1 MSVVRV
7 LVGQKR
13 LILTTAIFLA
23 LFGLFSW
30 SSMNRQE
37 DPFFPY
43 RQGFV
48 LVQYPGADVNKIE
61 KQVLKPLEEELA
73 QIEEIDEIR
82 STVRSGFA
90 QVIVKMLDHISDTD
104 RVWDR
109 VRLAVDKA
117 EVKFPDGVLKPAVE
131 DRLLDTAVAVYS
143 LSGINDI
150 MQLREAAKAI
160 KNRMFNLPGIG
171 KVALYGMPDEQ
182 VTITLKEAFNN
193 SAIINHE
200 SVARQINQRTK
211 AQPINALHVGN
222 NRVNIDAHTEFK
234 SIEEINNTSI
244 VLTNGEQL
252 PLSAIADIKLE
263 AENVSNS
270 GFWHH
275 RERAIALSLYVP
287 INELNV
293 VEFGN
298 KLRSYMDDMR
308 ELYPDVSI
316 EEVFFQPDRVLDRI
330 QELGGSLLTG
340 MLLVTIILAF
350 FLGIRPGLVV
360 ATVIPLVTFSSLA
373 IFNMGGGVLHQM
385 AIAGM
390 VIGLGMLVDNAIV
403 MVENI
408 QYHIDEGMRGSDASV
423 TSVKS
428 LAMSLGSA
436 TGTTIAAFM
445 PMLLSQGNSADFTR
459 AIPTMIILSITVSYI
474 YAILVTPAFSHMFL
488 KQHTDNRE
496 SGLQKL
502 GHKLGQI
509 AVSKTNIII
518 SGALIFLIIS
528 GYMFSF
534 VQRDFF
540 PDTDRNQVIID
551 IKYPENSHII
561 QNTQNTQAIAAQL
574 ADREHVQRTVT
585 FVGNSGPV
593 FYYNLVEK
601 PRAPHIARIV
611 AILDSVDNSYE
622 IIDWV
627 TREVAPNYPQAQV
640 VARRLGQGPPSEAP
654 IEIKVVAEDR
664 KELTESVR
672 KIQDLLAQ
680 TEGTRTLRNTI
691 GLGMAKLTFSPNDA
705 LLNRNDVTRDELASG
720 LALRTSGQVIGQY
733 RGAEDPVNIVMQS
746 PEHVNFNIQDLDDIS
761 IHNGEYQLSL
771 NALTD
776 KSIEWL
782 PASINHINLQRTA
795 SVFSE
800 TKEGYTYDDVLSV
813 FLPQLDEIEFPKGV
827 SYYVAGSVQESGKAN
842 QSLGKALPIGIIML
856 LVFLLFEFNSFKKM
870 LIILVT
876 VPLAFA
882 GVPFGLLLTQTPFG
896 FTATLGVLALV
907 GIVVNNAIVL
917 LDLIQKNQD
926 SGLDMKTAIEE
937 AVARRTRPI
946 ILTTLTTIAG
956 LLPLVMTE
964 STLWPPLA
972 WSIISGL
979 IVSTALSLLV
989 VPSMYQKMIKPN
1001 AMSTS
1006 DVGIKA

>member
-182 VTITLKEAFNN
+182 VTVTLKEAFNN

-293 VEFGN
+293 VEFGK

-308 ELYPDVSI
+308 ELYPEVVI

-518 SGALIFLIIS
+518 SGALVFLVIS

-705 LLNRNDVTRDELASG
+705 LLNRNDITRDELASG

-813 FLPQLDEIEFPKGV
+813 FLPRLDEIEFPKGV

-882 GVPFGLLLTQTPFG
+882 GVPFGLLLTQSPFG
-896 FTATLGVLALV
+896 FTATL
-907 GIVVNNAIVL
+907 I
-917 LDLIQKNQD
+917 
-926 SGLDMKTAIEE
+926 
-937 AVARRTRPI
+937 
-946 ILTTLTTIAG
+946 
-956 LLPLVMTE
+956 
-964 STLWPPLA
+964 
-972 WSIISGL
+972 
-979 IVSTALSLLV
+979 
-989 VPSMYQKMIKPN
+989 
-1001 AMSTS
+1001 
-1006 DVGIKA
+1006 

>member
-1 MSVVRV
+1 MSVIRV
-7 LVGQKR
+7 LVSQKR
-13 LILTTAIFLA
+13 LILTTSIFLA
-23 LFGLFSW
+23 LFGIFSW
-30 SSMNRQE
+30 SNMNSQE

-43 RQGFV
+43 RQGFI
-48 LVQYPGADVNKIE
+48 LVQYPGADVKKIE

-73 QIEEIDEIR
+73 QIEEIQEIR
-82 STVRSGFA
+82 SVVRSGFT
-90 QVIVKMLDHISDTD
+90 QVIVRMLDHISDTD
-104 RVWDR
+104 KVWDR

-117 EVKFPDGVLKPAVE
+117 QVKFPDGVQTPAVE

-143 LSGINDI
+143 LSGMNDI
-150 MQLREAAKAI
+150 MQLRDAAKSI
-160 KNRMFNLPGIG
+160 KNRMFNLSGIG
-171 KVALYGMPDEQ
+171 KVSLYGMPEEQ
-182 VTITLKEAFNN
+182 LTITLKESFNN

-200 SVARQINQRTK
+200 SVAQQINERTN

-222 NRVNIDAHTEFK
+222 NLVNIDAHTEFK
-234 SIEEINNTSI
+234 SVEEINNTSI
-244 VLTNGEQL
+244 ELSNGEQL
-252 PLSAIADIKLE
+252 PLSAIADVKLE

-275 RERAIALSLYVP
+275 QTRAIALSLYVP

-293 VEFGN
+293 VDFGTE
-298 KLRSYMDDMR
+298 LRAYMDDMR
-308 ELYPDVSI
+308 DLYPDVTI
-316 EEVFFQPDRVLDRI
+316 EEVFFQPDRVTDRI

-423 TSVKS
+423 TSVRN

-474 YAILVTPAFSHMFL
+474 YAIMVTPAFSHIFL
-488 KQHTDNRE
+488 KQHTNNKE
-496 SGLQKL
+496 STLQRLGRKL
-502 GHKLGQI
+502 GRI
-509 AVSKTNIII
+509 AVNKTHIII
-518 SGALIFLIIS
+518 TSAVLFLVLS

-534 VQRDFF
+534 VQKEFF
-540 PDTDRNQVIID
+540 PDTDRNQVIVD

-561 QNTQNTQAIAAQL
+561 QNAQNTQAIAEQL
-574 ADREHVQRTVT
+574 ASREHVQKTVT

-593 FYYNLVEK
+593 FYYNLAEK
-601 PRAPHIARIV
+601 PRAPHVARIV
-611 AILDSVDNSYE
+611 AILDSVDNSNE
-622 IIDWV
+622 IIKWM
-627 TREVAPNYPQAQV
+627 TQEVSPHYPQAEI

-654 IEIKVVAEDR
+654 IEIKVIAEDR
-664 KELTESVR
+664 QELTESVR
-672 KIQDLLAQ
+672 KIQDLLAA

-691 GLGMAKLTFSPNDA
+691 GLGMAKLTLSPKDA
-705 LLNRNDVTRDELASG
+705 LLNRNDITRDKLASG

-733 RGAEDPVNIVMQS
+733 RGSEDPVNIVMQS

-776 KSIEWL
+776 KTIEWL
-782 PASINHINLQRTA
+782 PASINHYNLQRTA

-800 TKEGYTYDDVLSV
+800 TKDGYTYDDVLSV
-813 FLPQLDEIEFPKGV
+813 FLPQVEKMDFPKGV
-827 SYYVAGSVQESGKAN
+827 SYFVAGSVQESGKAN
-842 QSLGKALPIGIIML
+842 KSLGKALPIGLIML

-870 LIILVT
+870 FIILVT

-926 SGLDMKTAIEE
+926 AGMDMPTSIQE

-946 ILTTLTTIAG
+946 VLTTLTTIAG
-956 LLPLVMTE
+956 LLPLVMTD

-989 VPSMYQKMIKPN
+989 VPSMYQKMIKPKEFVTAN
-1001 AMSTS
+1001 PSAT
-1006 DVGIKA
+1006 

>member
-13 LILTTAIFLA
+13 LILTTSILLA
-23 LFGLFSW
+23 VFGIFSW
-30 SSMNRQE
+30 LDMNRQE

-48 LVQYPGADVNKIE
+48 LVQYPGADVKKIE

-82 STVRSGFA
+82 ATVRSGFA
-90 QVIVKMLDHISDTD
+90 QVIVKMLDHINDTD
-104 RVWDR
+104 TVWDR
-109 VRLAVDKA
+109 VRIAVDKA
-117 EVKFPDGVLKPAVE
+117 KVKFPDGVLEPSVE

-150 MQLREAAKAI
+150 MQLRDAAKSI

-171 KVALYGMPDEQ
+171 KVSLYGMPEEQ
-182 VTITLKEAFNN
+182 VTITLKESFNN

-200 SVARQINQRTK
+200 SVARQINERTN
-211 AQPINALHVGN
+211 AQPINSIHVGN

-234 SIEEINNTSI
+234 SIEEIKNTSI
-244 VLTNGEQL
+244 ELSNGEQL
-252 PLSAIADIKLE
+252 PLSAIAEVLLE

-287 INELNV
+287 INQLNV
-293 VEFGN
+293 VEFGES
-298 KLRSYMDDMR
+298 LRDYMEQMR
-308 ELYPDVSI
+308 GLYPDVVI
-316 EEVFFQPDRVLDRI
+316 EEVFFQPDRVLNRI
-330 QELGGSLLTG
+330 DELGGSLLTG
-340 MLLVTIILAF
+340 MALVTVILAF
-350 FLGIRPGLVV
+350 FLGLRPGLVV
-360 ATVIPLVTFSSLA
+360 AVVIPLVTFSSLA

-423 TSVKS
+423 TSVKN

-459 AIPTMIILSITVSYI
+459 AIPTMIILSISVSYI
-474 YAILVTPAFSHMFL
+474 YAIMVTPAFSHIFL
-488 KQHTDNRE
+488 KQHVENKQSALQQLGYKLGKIATSQ
-496 SGLQKL
+496 SGLILVCAL
-502 GHKLGQI
+502 G
-509 AVSKTNIII
+509 
-518 SGALIFLIIS
+518 FLILS
-528 GYMFSF
+528 GFMFGF
-534 VQRDFF
+534 VQKEFF

-551 IKYPENSHII
+551 ITYPENSHII
-561 QNTQNTQAIAAQL
+561 QNTENTQAIAEQL
-574 ADREHVQRTVT
+574 SQREHVSRTVT

-611 AILDSVDNSYE
+611 AILDSVDNSSS
-622 IIDWV
+622 IIQWV
-627 TREVAPNYPQAQV
+627 TNEVSPNYPQAQI
-640 VARRLGQGPPSEAP
+640 VARRLGQGPPSDAP
-654 IEIKVVAEDR
+654 IEIRVIAEDR
-664 KELTESVR
+664 RELTESVR

-691 GLGMAKLTFSPNDA
+691 GLGMAKLTLTPDDA
-705 LLNRNDVTRDELASG
+705 LLNRNDITRDELASG

-733 RGAEDPVNIVMQS
+733 RGDEDPINIVMQS
-746 PEHVNFNIQDLDDIS
+746 PEHVNFNLQAIDDIS
-761 IHNGEYQLSL
+761 INNGEYQLSL
-771 NALTD
+771 NALTE
-776 KSIEWL
+776 KTIEWL

-795 SVFSE
+795 SVYSE
-800 TKEGYTYDDVLSV
+800 TKAGYTYDDVLSK
-813 FLPQLDEIEFPKGV
+813 FLPAVEALEFPRGV
-827 SYYVAGSVQESGKAN
+827 SFYVAGSVQESGKAN
-842 QSLGKALPIGIIML
+842 ESLGKALPIGIIML
-856 LVFLLFEFNSFKKM
+856 LVFLLIEFNSFKKM
-870 LIILVT
+870 AIILVT

-917 LDLIQKNQD
+917 LDLIQRNQD
-926 SGLDMKTAIEE
+926 SGMDMHEAIQN

-979 IVSTALSLLV
+979 LVSTALSLLV
-989 VPSMYQKMIKPN
+989 VPSMYQKLIK
-1001 AMSTS
+1001 T
-1006 DVGIKA
+1006 

>member
-23 LFGLFSW
+23 LFGMFSW
-30 SSMNRQE
+30 TSMNRQE

-48 LVQYPGADVNKIE
+48 LVQYPGADVKKIE

-82 STVRSGFA
+82 ATVRSGFV
-90 QVIVKMLDHISDTD
+90 QVIIKMLDHITDTD
-104 RVWDR
+104 LVWDR
-109 VRLAVDKA
+109 VRRAVDKA
-117 EVKFPDGVLKPAVE
+117 EVQFPDGVIKPSVE

-150 MQLREAAKAI
+150 MQLRDAAKSI

-171 KVALYGMPDEQ
+171 KVSLYGMPEEQ
-182 VTITLKEAFNN
+182 VTITLKESFNN

-200 SVARQINQRTK
+200 SIARQINERTK

-222 NRVNIDAHTEFK
+222 NRINLDAHTEFQ
-234 SIEEINNTSI
+234 SIEEIKNTSI
-244 VLTNGEQL
+244 ELTNGEQL
-252 PLSAIADIKLE
+252 PLSALADVRLE
-263 AENVSNS
+263 AESVSNS

-275 RERAIALSLYVP
+275 GERAIALSLYVP
-287 INELNV
+287 INQLNV
-293 VEFGN
+293 VDFGQS
-298 KLRSYMDDMR
+298 LRDYMDNIR
-308 ELYPDVSI
+308 ELYPEVTI
-316 EEVFFQPDRVLDRI
+316 EEVFFQPDRVKDRI

-340 MLLVTIILAF
+340 MALVTIILAL
-350 FLGIRPGLVV
+350 FLGLRPGLVV

-373 IFNMGGGVLHQM
+373 LFNMGGGVLHQM

-423 TSVKS
+423 TSVKN

-474 YAILVTPAFSHMFL
+474 YAIMVTPAFSHMFL
-488 KQHTDNRE
+488 KQHTENKE
-496 SGLQKL
+496 SSLQKL
-502 GHKLGQI
+502 GHTLGKLAVGRTNVII
-509 AVSKTNIII
+509 AAAVV
-518 SGALIFLIIS
+518 FVVFS
-528 GYMFSF
+528 GYLFGF

-561 QNTQNTQAIAAQL
+561 QNTQTTRAIAAEL
-574 ADREHVQRTVT
+574 AKRDHVQRTVT

-601 PRAPHIARIV
+601 PRAPHIARIITIVDDV
-611 AILDSVDNSYE
+611 ANSQG
-622 IIDWV
+622 IIEWV
-627 TREVAPNYPQAQV
+627 TNEVTPDYPQAEI

-654 IEIKVVAEDR
+654 IEIKVIAEDR

-672 KIQDLLAQ
+672 KIQDLLSE

-691 GLGMAKLTFSPNDA
+691 GLGMAKLTLTPHDD
-705 LLNRNDVTRDELASG
+705 LLNKNDITRDKLASG
-720 LALRTSGQVIGQY
+720 LALRTSGQIIGQY
-733 RGAEDPVNIVMQS
+733 RGDEDPINIVMQS

-776 KSIEWL
+776 KTIEWL
-782 PASINHINLQRTA
+782 PASISHINLQRTA
-795 SVFSE
+795 SVYSE
-800 TKEGYTYDDVLSV
+800 TLEGYTYDDVLSR
-813 FLPQLDEIEFPKGV
+813 FLPAMAEVELPKGV
-827 SYYVAGSVQESGKAN
+827 DYYVAGAVQESGKAN

-856 LVFLLFEFNSFKKM
+856 LIFLLIEFNSFKKM

-882 GVPFGLLLTQTPFG
+882 GVPFGLLLTSTPFG

-917 LDLIQKNQD
+917 LDLIQKHQD
-926 SGLDMKTAIEE
+926 QGMTMKQAIEQ

-956 LLPLVMTE
+956 LLPLVMTK

-979 IVSTALSLLV
+979 LVSTALSLLV
-989 VPSMYQKMIKPN
+989 VPSMYQKL
-1001 AMSTS
+1001 
-1006 DVGIKA
+1006 IKAR

>member
-1 MSVVRV
+1 MSVIRV

-13 LILTTAIFLA
+13 LILTTSIFLA
-23 LFGLFSW
+23 LFGIFSW
-30 SSMNRQE
+30 SNMNRQE

-82 STVRSGFA
+82 STVRSGFT
-90 QVIVKMLDHISDTD
+90 QVIVKMLDHITDTD
-104 RVWDR
+104 TVWDR
-109 VRLAVDKA
+109 VRIAVDKA
-117 EVKFPDGVLKPAVE
+117 KVKFPDGVLEPSVE

-150 MQLREAAKAI
+150 MQLRDAAKSI

-171 KVALYGMPDEQ
+171 KVSLYGMPEEQ
-182 VTITLKEAFNN
+182 VTISLKESFNN

-200 SVARQINQRTK
+200 SLAQQISERTRS
-211 AQPINALHVGN
+211 QPINSIHVGN

-234 SIEEINNTSI
+234 SIEEIRNTSI
-244 VLTNGEQL
+244 ELTNGEQL
-252 PLSAIADIKLE
+252 PLSSIADVKLE

-293 VEFGN
+293 VEFGQT
-298 KLRSYMDDMR
+298 LRNYMDEIR
-308 ELYPDVSI
+308 TLYPEVSI
-316 EEVFFQPDRVLDRI
+316 EEVFFQPDRVLNRI
-330 QELGGSLLTG
+330 EELGGSLLTG
-340 MLLVTIILAF
+340 MALVTIILAF

-360 ATVIPLVTFSSLA
+360 AVIIPLVTFSSLA
-373 IFNMGGGVLHQM
+373 IFNLGGGVLHQM

-423 TSVKS
+423 TSVRN

-459 AIPTMIILSITVSYI
+459 AIPAMIILSITVSYI
-474 YAILVTPAFSHMFL
+474 YAIMVTPAFSHIFL
-488 KQHTDNRE
+488 KQHVENKE
-496 SGLQKL
+496 SALQKL

-509 AVSKTNIII
+509 ATSQ
-518 SGALIFLIIS
+518 SSLILTAAVGFLILS
-528 GYMFSF
+528 GFLFGF
-534 VQRDFF
+534 VQKEFF

-551 IKYPENSHII
+551 ITYPENSHII
-561 QNTQNTQAIAAQL
+561 QNTENTQAIAEQL
-574 ADREHVQRTVT
+574 SQRKHVQRTVT

-593 FYYNLVEK
+593 FYYNLAEK

-611 AILDSVDNSYE
+611 AILDSVDNSTG
-622 IIDWV
+622 IIQWV
-627 TREVAPNYPQAQV
+627 TNEVSPNYPQAQI
-640 VARRLGQGPPSEAP
+640 VARRLGQGPPSDAP
-654 IEIKVVAEDR
+654 IEIQVVAENR
-664 KELTESVR
+664 KDLTESVR

-691 GLGMAKLTFSPNDA
+691 GLGMAKITLSPDDA
-705 LLNRNDVTRDELASG
+705 LLNKNDITRDKLASG

-733 RGAEDPVNIVMQS
+733 RGDEDPINIVMQA
-746 PEHVNFNIQDLDDIS
+746 PEHVNFKIQDIEDIS
-761 IHNGEYQLSL
+761 INNGQYQLSL
-771 NALTD
+771 NAMTD
-776 KSIEWL
+776 KTIEWL
-782 PASINHINLQRTA
+782 PASIKHINLQRMA
-795 SVFSE
+795 SVYSE
-800 TKEGYTYDDVLSV
+800 TKTGYTYDDVLSK
-813 FLPQLDEIEFPKGV
+813 FLPAVAEIEFPKGV
-827 SYYVAGSVQESGKAN
+827 DYYVAGSVKESSKAN
-842 QSLGKALPIGIIML
+842 ESLGKALPIGIIML
-856 LVFLLFEFNSFKKM
+856 LVFLLFEFNSFRKM
-870 LIILVT
+870 TIILVT

-882 GVPFGLLLTQTPFG
+882 GVPIGLLLTQTPFG

-926 SGLDMKTAIEE
+926 AGLDMTAAIQN
-937 AVARRTRPI
+937 AIARRTRPI

-979 IVSTALSLLV
+979 LASTALSLLV
-989 VPSMYQKMIKPN
+989 VPSMYQKMIKPKT
-1001 AMSTS
+1001 AHE
-1006 DVGIKA
+1006 

>member
-13 LILTTAIFLA
+13 LILTTSIFLA

-30 SSMNRQE
+30 SNMNRQE

-43 RQGFV
+43 RQGFI
-48 LVQYPGADVNKIE
+48 LVQYPGADVKKIE

-90 QVIVKMLDHISDTD
+90 QVIIKMLDHVTDTD
-104 RVWDR
+104 TVWDR
-109 VRLAVDKA
+109 IRRAVDKA
-117 EVKFPDGVLKPAVE
+117 QVKFPDGVIEPTVE

-150 MQLREAAKAI
+150 MRLREAAKSI
-160 KNRMFNLPGIG
+160 KNRMFNLPDMG
-171 KVALYGMPDEQ
+171 KVSLYGMPEEQ
-182 VTITLKEAFNN
+182 ITITLKDAFNN
-193 SAIINHE
+193 SSIINHE
-200 SVARQINQRTK
+200 SIARQINERTK
-211 AQPINALHVGN
+211 AQPIHALHIGN
-222 NRVNIDAHTEFK
+222 NRINVDAHTEFQ
-234 SIEEINNTSI
+234 SLEEIKNTSI
-244 VLTNGEQL
+244 ELSNGEQL
-252 PLSAIADIKLE
+252 PLSALADVRLE

-275 RERAIALSLYVP
+275 GERAIALSLYVP
-287 INELNV
+287 INQLNV
-293 VEFGN
+293 VEFGK
-298 KLRSYMDDMR
+298 KLRAYMDEIR
-308 ELYPDVSI
+308 SLYPDVKI

-340 MLLVTIILAF
+340 MLLVTLILAL
-350 FLGIRPGLVV
+350 FLGLRPGLVV

-373 IFNMGGGVLHQM
+373 LFNLGGGVLHQM

-408 QYHIDEGMRGSDASV
+408 QFHIDEGMRGSDASV
-423 TSVKS
+423 ISVKN

-445 PMLLSQGNSADFTR
+445 PMLLSHGNSADFTR
-459 AIPTMIILSITVSYI
+459 AIPTMIILSISVSYI
-474 YAILVTPAFSHMFL
+474 YAILVTPAFSHLFL
-488 KQHTDNRE
+488 KQHLENKE
-496 SGLQKL
+496 SSLQKL

-509 AVSKTNIII
+509 AVSKTN
-518 SGALIFLIIS
+518 LIIVCALVFVVFS
-528 GYMFSF
+528 GYMFGF

-561 QNTQNTQAIAAQL
+561 QNTQSTQAIAAQL
-574 ADREHVQRTVT
+574 AKRKHVQRTVT

-593 FYYNLVEK
+593 FYYNLIEK
-601 PRAPHIARIV
+601 PRAPHVARIV
-611 AILDSVDNSYE
+611 AILDSVDNSHDIIQWMTNE
-622 IIDWV
+622 IS
-627 TREVAPNYPQAQV
+627 PLYPQAEI
-640 VARRLGQGPPSEAP
+640 VARRLGQGPPADAP
-654 IEIKVVAEDR
+654 IEIKVIAEDR
-664 KELTESVR
+664 RELTESVR
-672 KIQDLLAQ
+672 KIQDLLSQ

-691 GLGMAKLTFSPNDA
+691 GLGMAKLTLSPHDD
-705 LLNRNDVTRDELASG
+705 LLNKNNITRDQLASG
-720 LALRTSGQVIGQY
+720 LAIRTSGQVIGQY
-733 RGAEDPVNIVMQS
+733 RGAEDPINIVMQA
-746 PEHVNFNIQDLDDIS
+746 PEHVNFKVQDLDDIS
-761 IHNGEYQLSL
+761 IHNGDYQLSL
-771 NALTD
+771 NTLTE
-776 KSIEWL
+776 KSIAWL
-782 PASINHINLQRTA
+782 PASIQHINLQRTA
-795 SVFSE
+795 SVYSE
-800 TKEGYTYDDVLSV
+800 TLDGYTYDDVLAK
-813 FLPQLDEIEFPKGV
+813 FLPQLDNIDFPPGV
-827 SYYVAGSVQESGKAN
+827 QYYVAGAVKESGKAN

-856 LVFLLFEFNSFKKM
+856 LMFLLIEFNSFKKM
-870 LIILVT
+870 VIILVT

-926 SGLDMKTAIEE
+926 SGLDMKQSIQE

-956 LLPLVMTE
+956 LLPLVMTQ

-989 VPSMYQKMIKPN
+989 VPSLYQKMIKPKTI
-1001 AMSTS
+1001 MTS
-1006 DVGIKA
+1006 H

>member
-13 LILTTAIFLA
+13 LILTTSIFLA
-23 LFGLFSW
+23 LYGLFSW
-30 SSMNRQE
+30 TNMNRQE

-82 STVRSGFA
+82 AVVRSGFA
-90 QVIVKMLDHISDTD
+90 QVIVKMLDHITDTD
-104 RVWDR
+104 AVWDR
-109 VRLAVDKA
+109 VRIAVDKA
-117 EVKFPDGVLKPAVE
+117 EVKFPNGVLKPSVE

-150 MQLREAAKAI
+150 MQLREAAKSI

-171 KVALYGMPDEQ
+171 KVSLYGMPEEQ
-182 VTITLKEAFNN
+182 ITITLKDSFNN

-200 SVARQINQRTK
+200 SLARQINERTQ
-211 AQPINALHVGN
+211 AQPINSLHIGN
-222 NRVNIDAHTEFK
+222 NRINLDAHTEFQ
-234 SIEEINNTSI
+234 SLAEIKNTSI
-244 VLTNGEQL
+244 QLTNGEQL
-252 PLSAIADIKLE
+252 PLSAIADVKLE
-263 AENVSNS
+263 AENVANS
-270 GFWHH
+270 AFWHH
-275 RERAIALSLYVP
+275 GERAIALALYVP
-287 INELNV
+287 INQLNV
-293 VEFGN
+293 VEFGEE
-298 KLRSYMDDMR
+298 LRTYMSNIR
-308 ELYPDVSI
+308 KLYPDVTI

-330 QELGGSLLTG
+330 KELGGSLLTG
-340 MLLVTIILAF
+340 MALVTLILAF
-350 FLGIRPGLVV
+350 FLGLRPGLVV
-360 ATVIPLVTFSSLA
+360 ATIIPLVTFSSLA

-408 QYHIDEGMRGSDASV
+408 QYHIDHGMRGSDASV

-445 PMLLSQGNSADFTR
+445 PMLLSHGNSADFTR

-474 YAILVTPAFSHMFL
+474 YAILVTPAFSHIFL
-488 KQHTDNRE
+488 KQHTENKE
-496 SGLQKL
+496 SSLQKL

-509 AVSKTNIII
+509 AVSKTQLVMW
-518 SGALIFLIIS
+518 GALVFLLVS
-528 GYMFSF
+528 GFMFTL
-534 VQRDFF
+534 VQKDFF

-561 QNTQNTQAIAAQL
+561 QNAKTTQTIAAQL
-574 ADREHVQRTVT
+574 AQRDHVERTAT

-611 AILDSVDNSYE
+611 AILDDVENSSE
-622 IIDWV
+622 IINWM
-627 TREVAPNYPQAQV
+627 TNEVSPLYPQAEI
-640 VARRLGQGPPSEAP
+640 VARRLGQGPPADAP
-654 IEIKVVAEDR
+654 IEIKVIAEDR
-664 KELTESVR
+664 RELTESVR
-672 KIQDLLAQ
+672 KIQDLLSQ

-691 GLGMAKLTFSPNDA
+691 GLGMAKLTLTPHDD
-705 LLNRNDVTRDELASG
+705 LLNKNDITRSKLASG

-733 RGAEDPVNIVMQS
+733 RGGEDPVNIVMQA

-776 KSIEWL
+776 RKIEWL
-782 PASINHINLQRTA
+782 PASIQHINLQRTA

-800 TKEGYTYDDVLSV
+800 TVDGYTYDDVLSS
-813 FLPQLDEIEFPKGV
+813 FLPKLDEVDFPAGV
-827 SYYVAGSVQESGKAN
+827 DYYVAGSVKESGKAN

-856 LVFLLFEFNSFKKM
+856 LMFLLIEFNSFRKL
-870 LIILVT
+870 LIILIT

-882 GVPFGLLLTQTPFG
+882 GVPFGLLLTSTPFG

-917 LDLIQKNQD
+917 LDLIKKNQD
-926 SGLDMKTAIEE
+926 EGMDMKTAIEQ
-937 AVARRTRPI
+937 AVARRARPI

-956 LLPLVMTE
+956 LLPLVMTK

-979 IVSTALSLLV
+979 LVSTALSLLV
-989 VPSMYQKMIKPN
+989 VPAMYQKI
-1001 AMSTS
+1001 
-1006 DVGIKA
+1006 IKA

>member
-23 LFGLFSW
+23 LFGIFSW

-48 LVQYPGADVNKIE
+48 LVQYPGADVKKIE

-82 STVRSGFA
+82 ATVRSGFV
-90 QVIVKMLDHISDTD
+90 QVIVKMLDHITDTD
-104 RVWDR
+104 LVWDR
-109 VRLAVDKA
+109 VRRAVDKA
-117 EVKFPDGVLKPAVE
+117 EVQFPDGVVKPSVE

-150 MQLREAAKAI
+150 MQLRDAAKSI

-171 KVALYGMPDEQ
+171 KVSLYGMPEEQ
-182 VTITLKEAFNN
+182 VTITLKESFNN

-200 SVARQINQRTK
+200 SVARQINERTK

-222 NRVNIDAHTEFK
+222 NRINLDAHTEFQ
-234 SIEEINNTSI
+234 SIEEIKNTSI
-244 VLTNGEQL
+244 ELTNGEQL
-252 PLSAIADIKLE
+252 PLSALADIRLE

-275 RERAIALSLYVP
+275 SERAIALSLYVP
-287 INELNV
+287 INQLNV
-293 VEFGN
+293 VDFGAS
-298 KLRSYMDDMR
+298 LRDYMDDIR
-308 ELYPDVSI
+308 DLYPDVTI
-316 EEVFFQPDRVLDRI
+316 EEVFFQPDRVKDRI

-340 MLLVTIILAF
+340 MALVTIILAL
-350 FLGIRPGLVV
+350 FLGLRPGLVV

-373 IFNMGGGVLHQM
+373 LFNMGGGVLHQM

-423 TSVKS
+423 TSVRN

-459 AIPTMIILSITVSYI
+459 AIPTMIILSITVSYV

-488 KQHTDNRE
+488 KQHKENQE
-496 SGLQKL
+496 SSLQKL
-502 GHKLGQI
+502 GHKLGQL
-509 AVSKTNIII
+509 AVGRTNIII
-518 SGALIFLIIS
+518 AGAVVFVMFS
-528 GYMFSF
+528 GYMFGF

-561 QNTQNTQAIAAQL
+561 QNTQTTRAIAAEL
-574 ADREHVQRTVT
+574 AKRNHVERTVT

-611 AILDSVDNSYE
+611 T
-622 IIDWV
+622 IIDDVANSQGIIEWI
-627 TREVAPNYPQAQV
+627 TREVTPQYPQAEI
-640 VARRLGQGPPSEAP
+640 VARRLGQGPPSDAP
-654 IEIKVVAEDR
+654 IEIKVIAEDR
-664 KELTESVR
+664 KDLTESVR
-672 KIQDLLAQ
+672 KIQDLLSQ

-691 GLGMAKLTFSPNDA
+691 GLGMAKLTLTPHDD
-705 LLNRNDVTRDELASG
+705 LLNKNDITRDKLASG

-733 RGAEDPVNIVMQS
+733 RGDEDPINIVMQS

-776 KSIEWL
+776 KRIEWL

-795 SVFSE
+795 SVYSE
-800 TKEGYTYDDVLSV
+800 TIDGYTYDDVLAK
-813 FLPQLDEIEFPKGV
+813 FLPQMAQVELPKGV
-827 SYYVAGSVQESGKAN
+827 DYYVAGAVQESGKAN

-856 LVFLLFEFNSFKKM
+856 LIFLLIEFNSFKKM
-870 LIILVT
+870 LIILIT

-882 GVPFGLLLTQTPFG
+882 GVPFGLLFTSTPFG

-917 LDLIQKNQD
+917 LDLIQKHQD
-926 SGLDMKTAIEE
+926 QGMDMKTAIEL

-956 LLPLVMTE
+956 LLPLVMTK

-979 IVSTALSLLV
+979 LVSTALSLLV
-989 VPSMYQKMIKPN
+989 VPSMYQKLIR
-1001 AMSTS
+1001 ST
-1006 DVGIKA
+1006 

>member
-7 LVGQKR
+7 LVSQKR
-13 LILTTAIFLA
+13 LILTTSIFLA
-23 LFGLFSW
+23 LFGVLSW
-30 SSMNRQE
+30 SNMNRQE

-73 QIEEIDEIR
+73 QIEEIDELR
-82 STVRSGFA
+82 STVRSGFT
-90 QVIVKMLDHISDTD
+90 QIIVKMLDHISDTD

-109 VRLAVDKA
+109 VRLAVDRA
-117 EVKFPDGVLKPAVE
+117 QVKFPDGVIEPTVE

-150 MQLREAAKAI
+150 MQLRKAAKSI

-171 KVALYGMPDEQ
+171 KVLLYGMPEEQ

-193 SAIINHE
+193 SSIINHE
-200 SVARQINQRTK
+200 SVAQQINERTK

-234 SIEEINNTSI
+234 SIEEIKNTSI
-244 VLTNGEQL
+244 ELSNGEQL

-275 RERAIALSLYVP
+275 GERAIALSLYVP
-287 INELNV
+287 LDELNV
-293 VEFGN
+293 VDFGA
-298 KLRSYMDDMR
+298 KLRTYMNDMQD
-308 ELYPDVSI
+308 LYPDVTI
-316 EEVFFQPDRVLDRI
+316 EEVFFQPDRVTDRI
-330 QELGGSLLTG
+330 QELGSSLLTG
-340 MLLVTIILAF
+340 MALVTVILAF

-373 IFNMGGGVLHQM
+373 IFNMGGGVLHQV

-408 QYHIDEGMRGSDASV
+408 QYHIDQGMRGSDASV
-423 TSVKS
+423 TSVRN

-459 AIPTMIILSITVSYI
+459 AIPTMIILSIAVSYV
-474 YAILVTPAFSHMFL
+474 YAIMVTPAFSHIFL
-488 KQHTDNRE
+488 KQNSSPKE
-496 SGLQKL
+496 SILQKL
-502 GHKLGQI
+502 GRKLGHI
-509 AVSKTNIII
+509 AVNKTNVIILCA
-518 SGALIFLIIS
+518 SLFLVLS
-528 GYMFSF
+528 AYMFSF
-534 VQRDFF
+534 VQKEFF

-561 QNTQNTQAIAAQL
+561 QNTQKTQEITDQL
-574 ADREHVQRTVT
+574 ASREHIQRTVT

-593 FYYNLVEK
+593 FYYNLAEK
-601 PRAPHIARIV
+601 PRAPHVARIV
-611 AILDSVDNSYE
+611 AILDSVENSNE

-627 TREVAPNYPQAQV
+627 TQEVSPKYPQAEV

-654 IEIKVVAEDR
+654 IEIKVIAEDR
-664 KELTESVR
+664 LELTESVR
-672 KIQDLLAQ
+672 TIQELLAQ

-691 GLGMAKLTFSPNDA
+691 GLGMAKLTLSPKDS

-720 LALRTSGQVIGQY
+720 LALRTSGQTIGQY
-733 RGAEDPVNIVMQS
+733 RGADDPVNIVMQS
-746 PEHVNFNIQDLDDIS
+746 PQHVNFNIQDLDDIS
-761 IHNGEYQLSL
+761 IHNGETQLSL

-776 KSIEWL
+776 KNIEWL

-795 SVFSE
+795 SIYSE
-800 TKEGYTYDDVLSV
+800 TLDGYTYDDILSD
-813 FLPQLDEIEFPKGV
+813 FLPKLDAIEFPKGV
-827 SYYVAGSVQESGKAN
+827 SYYAAGSVQESGKAN
-842 QSLGKALPIGIIML
+842 KSLGKALPIGMILL
-856 LVFLLFEFNSFKKM
+856 LVFLLIEFNSFKKM

-876 VPLAFA
+876 VPLAFS
-882 GVPFGLLLTQTPFG
+882 GVPFGLLLTETPFG

-926 SGLDMKTAIEE
+926 SGLDLPTSIQE

-946 ILTTLTTIAG
+946 VLTTLTTIVG
-956 LLPLVMTE
+956 LLPLVMTK

-989 VPSMYQKMIKPN
+989 VPSMYQKMIKPKEFI
-1001 AMSTS
+1001 TPTPT
-1006 DVGIKA
+1006 KL

>member
-1 MSVVRV
+1 MSAVRV

-13 LILTTAIFLA
+13 LILTTSILLAI
-23 LFGLFSW
+23 FGLFSW
-30 SSMNRQE
+30 YNMNRQE

-90 QVIVKMLDHISDTD
+90 QVIVKMLDHITDTD

-117 EVKFPDGVLKPAVE
+117 QVKFPDGVLEPAVE

-150 MQLREAAKAI
+150 MQLRQAAKSI

-182 VTITLKEAFNN
+182 LTISLKPAFNN

-200 SVARQINQRTK
+200 SVAKQINERTK

-222 NRVNIDAHTEFK
+222 NRINIDAHTEFQ
-234 SIEEINNTSI
+234 SIEEIKNTSI
-244 VLTNGEQL
+244 ILTNGEQL

-270 GFWHH
+270 AFWHH

-287 INELNV
+287 IDQLNV
-293 VEFGN
+293 VEFGQQ
-298 KLRSYMDDMR
+298 LRVYMDEMR
-308 ELYPDVSI
+308 SLYPAVTI
-316 EEVFFQPDRVLDRI
+316 EEVLFQPDRVLARI

-340 MLLVTIILAF
+340 MLLVTIILAL

-360 ATVIPLVTFSSLA
+360 ATVIPLVTFSALA

-423 TSVKS
+423 TSVKN

-459 AIPTMIILSITVSYI
+459 AIPTMIILSITVSYV
-474 YAILVTPAFSHMFL
+474 YAIMVTPAFSHIFL
-488 KQHTDNRE
+488 KQHTNNRQ
-496 SGLQKL
+496 SSLQKL
-502 GHKLGQI
+502 GHKLGRI
-509 AVSKTNIII
+509 AVSKTKVIILT
-518 SGALIFLIIS
+518 ALGFLVLS

-534 VQRDFF
+534 VQREFF

-561 QNTQNTQAIAAQL
+561 QNTQHTQTIAEQL
-574 ADREHVQRTVT
+574 ANRAHVEKTIT

-611 AILDSVDNSYE
+611 AILDSVDNSHD
-622 IIDWV
+622 IIEWV
-627 TREVAPNYPQAQV
+627 TKEVAPNYPQAEV

-654 IEIKVVAEDR
+654 IEIKVIAEDR
-664 KELTESVR
+664 QELTESVR

-691 GLGMAKLTFSPNDA
+691 GLGMAKLTLTPNDA
-705 LLNRNDVTRDELASG
+705 LLNLNEVSRAELASG

-746 PEHVNFNIQDLDDIS
+746 PEHVNFKVQDLDDIS
-761 IHNGEYQLSL
+761 IHNGTYQLSL

-776 KSIEWL
+776 KSVQWL

-800 TKEGYTYDDVLSV
+800 TTDGYTYDDVLSK
-813 FLPQLDEIEFPKGV
+813 FLPELAKIELPNGV

-842 QSLGKALPIGIIML
+842 KSLGKALPIGIIML
-856 LVFLLFEFNSFKKM
+856 LVFLLIEFNSFKKV

-896 FTATLGVLALV
+896 FTATLGILALV

-926 SGLDMKTAIEE
+926 AGLVMTTSIQE

-946 ILTTLTTIAG
+946 VLTTLTTIAG

-989 VPSMYQKMIKPN
+989 VPSMYKLMIKPQEF
-1001 AMSTS
+1001 
-1006 DVGIKA
+1006 VGQS

>member
-1 MSVVRV
+1 MSVVRL
-7 LVGQKR
+7 LVDQKR
-13 LILTTAIFLA
+13 LILTTSIFLA

-82 STVRSGFA
+82 ATVRSGFV
-90 QVIVKMLDHISDTD
+90 QVIVKMLDHITDTD
-104 RVWDR
+104 LVWDR
-109 VRLAVDKA
+109 VRRAVDKA
-117 EVKFPDGVLKPAVE
+117 KVKFPDGVLEPSVE

-150 MQLREAAKAI
+150 MQLREQAKSI

-193 SAIINHE
+193 SSIINHE
-200 SVARQINQRTK
+200 LIAKQINERTK

-222 NRVNIDAHTEFK
+222 NRINLDAHTEFK
-234 SIEEINNTSI
+234 SIEEIKNTSI
-244 VLTNGEQL
+244 ELTNGEQL
-252 PLSAIADIKLE
+252 PLSMLAEVKLE

-275 RERAIALSLYVP
+275 RERAIALALYVP
-287 INELNV
+287 INQLNV
-293 VEFGN
+293 VDFG
-298 KLRSYMDDMR
+298 KELRTYMEQIR
-308 ELYPDVSI
+308 KIYPEVKV
-316 EEVFFQPDRVLDRI
+316 EEVFFQPDQVVERL

-340 MLLVTIILAF
+340 MILVTIILAF
-350 FLGIRPGLVV
+350 FLGLRPGLVV

-373 IFNMGGGVLHQM
+373 LFNLGGGVLHQM

-403 MVENI
+403 MVESI

-423 TSVKS
+423 TSVRN

-445 PMLLSQGNSADFTR
+445 PMLLSDGNSADFTR
-459 AIPTMIILSITVSYI
+459 AIPTMIILSITVSYV
-474 YAILVTPAFSHMFL
+474 YAILVTPAFSHIFL
-488 KQHTDNRE
+488 KQHTENQ
-496 SGLQKL
+496 SSSLQKL

-509 AVSKTNIII
+509 AVGKTNVIIL
-518 SGALIFLIIS
+518 GAVIFLVLS
-528 GYMFSF
+528 GYMFTF

-561 QNTQNTQAIAAQL
+561 QNTRNTQAIATQL
-574 ADREHVQRTVT
+574 AERDHVDRTVT

-601 PRAPHIARIV
+601 PRSPHIARIV
-611 AILDSVDNSYE
+611 AIIDDVANSHE
-622 IIDWV
+622 IIQWV
-627 TREVAPNYPQAQV
+627 TNEVSPSYPQAEI
-640 VARRLGQGPPSEAP
+640 VARRLGQGPPADAP
-654 IEIKVVAEDR
+654 IEIKVIAEDR
-664 KELTESVR
+664 RELTESIR
-672 KIQDLLAQ
+672 KIQDLLSQ

-691 GLGMAKLTFSPNDA
+691 GLGMAKLTLSPHDD
-705 LLNRNDVTRDELASG
+705 LLNKNDITRDELASG

-733 RGAEDPVNIVMQS
+733 RGSEDPVNIVMQA
-746 PEHVNFNIQDLDDIS
+746 PEHVNFNIQNLDDIS
-761 IHNGEYQLSL
+761 IHNGDYQLSL

-776 KSIEWL
+776 KSIDWL
-782 PASINHINLQRTA
+782 PASIQHINLQRTA
-795 SVFSE
+795 SVYSE
-800 TKEGYTYDDVLSV
+800 TKEGYTYDDVLAE
-813 FLPQLDEIEFPKGV
+813 FLPKLDSIDFPAGV
-827 SYYVAGSVQESGKAN
+827 EYYVAGAVKESGKAN

-856 LVFLLFEFNSFKKM
+856 LIFLLFEFNSFKKM

-882 GVPFGLLLTQTPFG
+882 GVPFGLLLTSTPFG

-917 LDLIQKNQD
+917 LDLIQRNQD
-926 SGLDMKTAIEE
+926 SGMSMKQSIEQ

-946 ILTTLTTIAG
+946 VLTTLTTIAG
-956 LLPLVMTE
+956 LLPLVMTR

-989 VPSMYQKMIKPN
+989 VPSMYQKMIKP
-1001 AMSTS
+1001 
-1006 DVGIKA
+1006 K

>member
-1 MSVVRV
+1 MSVVRL

-13 LILTTAIFLA
+13 LILTTSILLA
-23 LFGLFSW
+23 LYGMFSW
-30 SSMNRQE
+30 SGMNRQE

-61 KQVLKPLEEELA
+61 RQVLKPLEEELA

-82 STVRSGFA
+82 GTVRSGFV
-90 QVIVKMLDHISDTD
+90 QVIVKMMDHITDTD
-104 RVWDR
+104 MVWDR
-109 VRLAVDKA
+109 VRRAVDKA
-117 EVKFPDGVLKPAVE
+117 AVKFPDGVLEPAVE

-143 LSGINDI
+143 ISGINDI
-150 MQLREAAKAI
+150 MQLREVAKSI
-160 KNRMFNLPGIG
+160 KNRMFAMPDMG
-171 KVALYGMPDEQ
+171 KVSLYGMPEEQ
-182 VTITLKEAFNN
+182 ITVTLKEEFNN
-193 SAIINHE
+193 SATINHE
-200 SVARQINQRTK
+200 SVAQQLNERTR

-222 NRVNIDAHTEFK
+222 NRVNLDAHTEFE
-234 SIEEINNTSI
+234 SIDEISNTSI
-244 VLTNGEQL
+244 ELLNGEQL
-252 PLSAIADIKLE
+252 PLSAIADVRLE

-275 RERAIALSLYVP
+275 RERAIAMSLYVP
-287 INELNV
+287 INQLNV
-293 VEFGN
+293 VDFGQE
-298 KLRSYMDDMR
+298 LREYMDGIR
-308 ELYPDVSI
+308 QLYPEVTI

-340 MLLVTIILAF
+340 MLLVTVILAL

-408 QYHIDEGMRGSDASV
+408 QYHIDQGQRGSDASV
-423 TSVKS
+423 ISVKN

-488 KQHTDNRE
+488 KKQPSNQSST
-496 SGLQKL
+496 LQRLGAKL
-502 GHKLGQI
+502 GKI
-509 AVSKTNIII
+509 AVGKTNIII
-518 SGALIFLIIS
+518 FSAVGFLLLS
-528 GYMFSF
+528 GYLFGF
-534 VQRDFF
+534 VQREFF

-561 QNTQNTQAIAAQL
+561 QNTQQTQAIAEEL
-574 ADREHVQRTVT
+574 SKRDHVKRTVT

-611 AILDSVDNSYE
+611 AILDDVENSQDIIQWMTEE
-622 IIDWV
+622 IS
-627 TREVAPNYPQAQV
+627 PQYPQAQI

-654 IEIKVVAEDR
+654 IEIKVIAEDR
-664 KELTESVR
+664 RELTESVR
-672 KIQDLLAQ
+672 TIQAMLAS

-691 GLGMAKLTFSPNDA
+691 GLGMAKLTLTPNDA
-705 LLNRNDVTRDELASG
+705 LLNKNNITRDQLASG

-733 RGAEDPVNIVMQS
+733 RGDDDPINIVMQS
-746 PEHVNFNIQDLDDIS
+746 PEHVDFQIQDLDDIS
-761 IHNGEYQLSL
+761 INKGDITLSL
-771 NALTD
+771 DAITEKNI
-776 KSIEWL
+776 SWL
-782 PASINHINLQRTA
+782 PATIQHINLQRTA
-795 SVFSE
+795 SIFSE
-800 TKEGYTYDDVLSV
+800 TQAGFTYDDVLSD
-813 FLPQLDEIEFPKGV
+813 FLPRLDQVEFPPGV

-842 QSLGKALPIGIIML
+842 QSLGRALPIGIILL
-856 LVFLLFEFNSFKKM
+856 LVFLLIEFNSFKKM
-870 LIILVT
+870 LIILIT

-882 GVPFGLLLTQTPFG
+882 GVPVGLLLTQTPFG

-917 LDLIQKNQD
+917 LDLIQMNQD
-926 SGLDMKTAIEE
+926 RGMTMQEAIEE
-937 AVARRTRPI
+937 AVTRRTRPI

-956 LLPLVMTE
+956 LLPLVMTK

-979 IVSTALSLLV
+979 LVSTALSLLV
-989 VPSMYQKMIKPN
+989 VPSMYQKL
-1001 AMSTS
+1001 
-1006 DVGIKA
+1006 IKA

>member
-23 LFGLFSW
+23 LFGMFSW
-30 SSMNRQE
+30 TSMNRQE

-48 LVQYPGADVNKIE
+48 LVQYPGADVKKIE

-82 STVRSGFA
+82 ATVRSGFV
-90 QVIVKMLDHISDTD
+90 QVIIKMLDHITDTD
-104 RVWDR
+104 LVWDR
-109 VRLAVDKA
+109 VRRAVDKA
-117 EVKFPDGVLKPAVE
+117 EVLFPDGVMKPSVE

-150 MQLREAAKAI
+150 MQLRDAAKSI

-171 KVALYGMPDEQ
+171 KVSLYGMPDEQ
-182 VTITLKEAFNN
+182 VTITLRESFNN

-200 SVARQINQRTK
+200 SIARQINERTK

-222 NRVNIDAHTEFK
+222 NRINLDAHTEFQ
-234 SIEEINNTSI
+234 SIEEIKNTSI
-244 VLTNGEQL
+244 ELTNGEQL
-252 PLSAIADIKLE
+252 PLSALADIRLE
-263 AENVSNS
+263 AESVSNS

-275 RERAIALSLYVP
+275 GERAIALSLYVP
-287 INELNV
+287 INQLDV
-293 VEFGN
+293 VKFGHS
-298 KLRSYMDDMR
+298 LRDYMDDIR
-308 ELYPDVSI
+308 DLYPEVTI
-316 EEVFFQPDRVLDRI
+316 EEVFFQPDRVKDRI

-340 MLLVTIILAF
+340 MAFVTLILAL
-350 FLGIRPGLVV
+350 FLGLRPGLVV

-373 IFNMGGGVLHQM
+373 LFNMGGGVLHQM

-423 TSVKS
+423 TSVKN

-474 YAILVTPAFSHMFL
+474 YAILVTPAFSHLFL
-488 KQHTDNRE
+488 KQHTENKE
-496 SGLQKL
+496 SSLQKL
-502 GHKLGQI
+502 GHRLGQL
-509 AVSKTNIII
+509 AVGKTN
-518 SGALIFLIIS
+518 LIIATAVVFVLFS
-528 GYMFSF
+528 GYLFSF

-561 QNTQNTQAIAAQL
+561 QNTQTTRAIAAEL
-574 ADREHVQRTVT
+574 GKRDHVQRTVT

-601 PRAPHIARIV
+601 PRAPHIARIIAIVDDV
-611 AILDSVDNSYE
+611 ANSQG
-622 IIDWV
+622 IIEWV
-627 TREVAPNYPQAQV
+627 TQQVTPNYPQAQI
-640 VARRLGQGPPSEAP
+640 VARRLGQGPPSDAP
-654 IEIKVVAEDR
+654 IEIKVIAEDR
-664 KELTESVR
+664 RDLTESVR
-672 KIQDLLAQ
+672 KIQDLLSQ

-691 GLGMAKLTFSPNDA
+691 GLGMAKLTLSPHDD
-705 LLNRNDVTRDELASG
+705 LLNKNDITRDKLASG

-733 RGAEDPVNIVMQS
+733 RGDEDPINIVMQS
-746 PEHVNFNIQDLDDIS
+746 PEHVNFSIQDLDDIS

-776 KSIEWL
+776 KKIEWL

-795 SVFSE
+795 SVYSE
-800 TKEGYTYDDVLSV
+800 TLEGYTYDDVLAE
-813 FLPQLDEIEFPKGV
+813 FLPRMAEVKLPKGV
-827 SYYVAGSVQESGKAN
+827 DYYVAGAVRESGKAN

-856 LVFLLFEFNSFKKM
+856 LIFLLIEFNSFKKM

-882 GVPFGLLLTQTPFG
+882 GVPIGLLLTSTPFG

-917 LDLIQKNQD
+917 LDLIKRLQD
-926 SGLDMKTAIEE
+926 EGMAMKTAIEQ

-956 LLPLVMTE
+956 LLPLVMTK

-979 IVSTALSLLV
+979 LVSTALSLLV
-989 VPSMYQKMIKPN
+989 IPSLYQKLIK
-1001 AMSTS
+1001 S
-1006 DVGIKA
+1006 G

>member
-13 LILTTAIFLA
+13 LILTTSIFLA

-30 SSMNRQE
+30 SNMNRQE

-82 STVRSGFA
+82 ATVRSGFV
-90 QVIVKMLDHISDTD
+90 QVIVKMLDHITDTD
-104 RVWDR
+104 SVWDR
-109 VRLAVDKA
+109 VRRAVDKA
-117 EVKFPDGVLKPAVE
+117 KVKFPDGVLEPSVE

-150 MQLREAAKAI
+150 MQLREQAKSI

-171 KVALYGMPDEQ
+171 KVSLYGMPEEQ
-182 VTITLKEAFNN
+182 ITITLKESFNN

-200 SVARQINQRTK
+200 LLAKQINERTK

-222 NRVNIDAHTEFK
+222 NRINIDAHTEFN
-234 SIEEINNTSI
+234 SIEEIKNTVI
-244 VLTNGEQL
+244 ELTNGEQL
-252 PLSAIADIKLE
+252 PLSVLADVKLE
-263 AENVSNS
+263 AENVSNA

-275 RERAIALSLYVP
+275 QERAIALSLYVP
-287 INELNV
+287 INQLNV
-293 VEFGN
+293 VEFG
-298 KLRSYMDDMR
+298 KELRAYMEQIR
-308 ELYPDVSI
+308 TIYPAVKI

-340 MLLVTIILAF
+340 MLLVTLILAF
-350 FLGIRPGLVV
+350 FLGLRPGLVV

-373 IFNMGGGVLHQM
+373 LFNLGGGVLHQM

-408 QYHIDEGMRGSDASV
+408 QYHIDDGMRGSDASV
-423 TSVKS
+423 ISVKN

-445 PMLLSQGNSADFTR
+445 PMLLSHGNSADFTR
-459 AIPTMIILSITVSYI
+459 AIPTMIILSISVSYI
-474 YAILVTPAFSHMFL
+474 YAILVTPAFSHIFL
-488 KQHTDNRE
+488 KQHKENKE
-496 SGLQKL
+496 SSLQKL

-509 AVSKTNIII
+509 AVGKTNVIII
-518 SGALIFLIIS
+518 GAVIFLVFS

-551 IKYPENSHII
+551 IKHPENSHII
-561 QNTQNTQAIAAQL
+561 QSTKNTQAIAAQL
-574 ADREHVQRTVT
+574 AGQDHVERTVT

-601 PRAPHIARIV
+601 PRSPHISRIIAIIDDV
-611 AILDSVDNSYE
+611 ANSHE
-622 IIDWV
+622 IIDWM
-627 TREVAPNYPQAQV
+627 TNEVSPHYPQAEI
-640 VARRLGQGPPSEAP
+640 VARRLGQGPPADAP
-654 IEIKVVAEDR
+654 IEIKVIAENR
-664 KELTESVR
+664 LELTEAVR
-672 KIQDLLAQ
+672 TIQDLLSQ
-680 TEGTRTLRNTI
+680 SEGTRTLRNTI
-691 GLGMAKLTFSPNDA
+691 GLGMAKLTLSPHDE
-705 LLNRNDVTRDELASG
+705 LLNKNDITRDQLASG

-746 PEHVNFNIQDLDDIS
+746 PEHINFNVQDLDDIT
-761 IHNGEYQLSL
+761 IHNGEYQLTL
-771 NALTD
+771 NALTE

-795 SVFSE
+795 SVYSE
-800 TKEGYTYDDVLSV
+800 TLDGYTYDDILAD
-813 FLPQLDEIEFPKGV
+813 FLPKLNNIDFPAGV
-827 SYYVAGSVQESGKAN
+827 DYYVAGAVKESGKAN
-842 QSLGKALPIGIIML
+842 QSLGKALPIGVIML
-856 LVFLLFEFNSFKKM
+856 LIFLLIEFNSFKKM

-882 GVPFGLLLTQTPFG
+882 GVPFGLLLTSTPFG

-926 SGLDMKTAIEE
+926 AGMNMQQSIEQ

-956 LLPLVMTE
+956 LLPLVMTK

-989 VPSMYQKMIKPN
+989 VPSMYQKLIKPQ
-1001 AMSTS
+1001 
-1006 DVGIKA
+1006 

>member
-7 LVGQKR
+7 LVDQKR
-13 LILTTAIFLA
+13 LILTTSILLA
-23 LFGLFSW
+23 LFGMFSW
-30 SSMNRQE
+30 TSMNRQE

-48 LVQYPGADVNKIE
+48 LVQYPGADVKKIE

-82 STVRSGFA
+82 ATVRSGFV
-90 QVIVKMLDHISDTD
+90 QVIVKMLDHITDTD
-104 RVWDR
+104 LVWDR
-109 VRLAVDKA
+109 VRRAVDKA
-117 EVKFPDGVLKPAVE
+117 QVKFPDGVLEPSVE

-150 MQLREAAKAI
+150 MQLREAAKSI

-171 KVALYGMPDEQ
+171 KVSLYGMPDEQ
-182 VTITLKEAFNN
+182 ITITLKETFNN

-200 SVARQINQRTK
+200 SVARQINERTK

-234 SIEEINNTSI
+234 TLAEIKNTPIE
-244 VLTNGEQL
+244 LTNGEQL
-252 PLSAIADIKLE
+252 PLSAIADIKWE
-263 AENVSNS
+263 AETVSNS

-275 RERAIALSLYVP
+275 GERAIALSLYVP
-287 INELNV
+287 INQLNV
-293 VEFGN
+293 VNFGGE
-298 KLRSYMDDMR
+298 LRTYMDDMR
-308 ELYPDVSI
+308 ALYPEVTI

-340 MLLVTIILAF
+340 MLFVTLILAF
-350 FLGIRPGLVV
+350 FLGLRPGLVV

-373 IFNMGGGVLHQM
+373 IFNLGGGVLHQM

-408 QYHIDEGMRGSDASV
+408 QYHMDEGMRGSDASV
-423 TSVKS
+423 TSVKN

-459 AIPTMIILSITVSYI
+459 AIPTMIILSISVSYI
-474 YAILVTPAFSHMFL
+474 YAIMVTPAFSHMFL
-488 KQHTDNRE
+488 RPHQENQH
-496 SGLQKL
+496 SKLQEL
-502 GHKLGQI
+502 GQKLGQI
-509 AVSKTNIII
+509 AISKTNTIILGAMGFLVV
-518 SGALIFLIIS
+518 SGFMF
-528 GYMFSF
+528 GY

-540 PDTDRNQVIID
+540 PDTDRNQLIVD
-551 IKYPENSHII
+551 IKFPENSHII
-561 QNTQNTQAIAAQL
+561 QNTRITQTIAQQL
-574 ADREHVQRTVT
+574 AQREHVQKTAT

-601 PRAPHIARIV
+601 PRAPHIARIIG
-611 AILDSVDNSYE
+611 ILDDVDNAGP
-622 IIDWV
+622 IIDWMA
-627 TREVAPNYPQAQV
+627 EEISPQYPQAEI
-640 VARRLGQGPPSEAP
+640 VARRLGQGPPADAP
-654 IEIKVVAEDR
+654 IEIKVIAEDR
-664 KELTESVR
+664 RELTESVR
-672 KIQDLLAQ
+672 QIQQMLSE
-680 TEGTRTLRNTI
+680 TPGTRTLRNTI
-691 GLGMAKLTFSPNDA
+691 GLGMAKLTLTPKDA

-720 LALRTSGQVIGQY
+720 LALRTSGQIIGQF
-733 RGAEDPVNIVMQS
+733 RGGEDPVNIVMQS
-746 PEHVNFNIQDLDDIS
+746 PENVNFNVQDLDDIS
-761 IHNGEYQLSL
+761 INNGEYQLSL
-771 NALTD
+771 NALTEQT
-776 KSIEWL
+776 IEWL

-795 SVFSE
+795 SVYSE
-800 TKEGYTYDDVLSV
+800 TLDGYTYDDVLNV
-813 FLPQLDEIEFPKGV
+813 FLPRLADVDFPRGV
-827 SYYVAGSVQESGKAN
+827 RYYVAGSVQESGKAN

-856 LVFLLFEFNSFKKM
+856 LVFLLIEFNSFKKV
-870 LIILVT
+870 LIILIT

-882 GVPFGLLLTQTPFG
+882 GVPFGLLLTSTPYG

-917 LDLIQKNQD
+917 LDLIKKNQD
-926 SGLDMKTAIEE
+926 DGMPMSTAIEQ

-956 LLPLVMTE
+956 LLPLVMTK

-979 IVSTALSLLV
+979 LASTALSLLV
-989 VPSMYQKMIKPN
+989 VPSVYQKL
-1001 AMSTS
+1001 
-1006 DVGIKA
+1006 IKA

>member
-23 LFGLFSW
+23 LFGIFSW

-48 LVQYPGADVNKIE
+48 LVQYPGADVKKIE

-82 STVRSGFA
+82 ATVRSGFV
-90 QVIVKMLDHISDTD
+90 QVIVKMLDHITDTD
-104 RVWDR
+104 LVWDR
-109 VRLAVDKA
+109 VRRAVDKA
-117 EVKFPDGVLKPAVE
+117 EVQFPDGVVKPSVE

-150 MQLREAAKAI
+150 MQLRDAAKSI

-171 KVALYGMPDEQ
+171 KVSLYGMPEEQ
-182 VTITLKEAFNN
+182 VTITLKESFNN

-200 SVARQINQRTK
+200 SVARQINERTK

-222 NRVNIDAHTEFK
+222 NRINLDAHTEFQ
-234 SIEEINNTSI
+234 SIEEIKNTSI
-244 VLTNGEQL
+244 ELTNGEQL
-252 PLSAIADIKLE
+252 PLSALADIRLE

-275 RERAIALSLYVP
+275 SERAIALSLYVP
-287 INELNV
+287 INQLNV
-293 VEFGN
+293 VDFGAS
-298 KLRSYMDDMR
+298 LRDYMDDIR
-308 ELYPDVSI
+308 DLYPDVTI
-316 EEVFFQPDRVLDRI
+316 EEEFFQPDRVKDRI

-340 MLLVTIILAF
+340 MALVTIILAL
-350 FLGIRPGLVV
+350 FLGLRPGLVV

-373 IFNMGGGVLHQM
+373 LFNMGGGVLHQM

-423 TSVKS
+423 TSVRN

-459 AIPTMIILSITVSYI
+459 AIPTMIILSITVSYV

-488 KQHTDNRE
+488 KQHKENQE
-496 SGLQKL
+496 SSLQKL
-502 GHKLGQI
+502 GHKLGQL
-509 AVSKTNIII
+509 AVGRTNIII
-518 SGALIFLIIS
+518 AGAVVFVMFS
-528 GYMFSF
+528 GYMFGF

-561 QNTQNTQAIAAQL
+561 QNTQTTRAIAAEL
-574 ADREHVQRTVT
+574 AKRNHVERTVT

-611 AILDSVDNSYE
+611 T
-622 IIDWV
+622 IIDDVANSQGIIEWI
-627 TREVAPNYPQAQV
+627 TREVTPQYPQAEI
-640 VARRLGQGPPSEAP
+640 VARRLGQGPPSDAP
-654 IEIKVVAEDR
+654 IEIKVIAEDR
-664 KELTESVR
+664 KDLTESVR
-672 KIQDLLAQ
+672 KIQDLLSQ

-691 GLGMAKLTFSPNDA
+691 GLGMAKLTLTPHDD
-705 LLNRNDVTRDELASG
+705 LLNKNDITRDKLASG

-733 RGAEDPVNIVMQS
+733 RGDEDPINIVMQS

-776 KSIEWL
+776 KRIEWL

-795 SVFSE
+795 SVYSE
-800 TKEGYTYDDVLSV
+800 TIDGYTYDDVLAK
-813 FLPQLDEIEFPKGV
+813 FLPQMAQVELPKGV
-827 SYYVAGSVQESGKAN
+827 DYYVAGAVQESGKAN

-856 LVFLLFEFNSFKKM
+856 LIFLLIEFNSFKKM
-870 LIILVT
+870 LIILIT

-882 GVPFGLLLTQTPFG
+882 GVPFGLLFTSTPFG

-917 LDLIQKNQD
+917 LDLIQKHQD
-926 SGLDMKTAIEE
+926 QGMDMKTAIEQ

-956 LLPLVMTE
+956 LLPLVMTK

-979 IVSTALSLLV
+979 LVSTALSLLV
-989 VPSMYQKMIKPN
+989 VPSMYQKLIRS
-1001 AMSTS
+1001 A
-1006 DVGIKA
+1006 

>member
-1 MSVVRV
+1 MSVVRL

-13 LILTTAIFLA
+13 LILTTSILLA
-23 LFGLFSW
+23 LYGMFSW
-30 SSMNRQE
+30 SGMNRQE

-61 KQVLKPLEEELA
+61 RQVLKPLEEELA

-82 STVRSGFA
+82 GTVRSGFV
-90 QVIVKMLDHISDTD
+90 QVIVKMMDHITDTD
-104 RVWDR
+104 MVWDR
-109 VRLAVDKA
+109 VRRAVDKA
-117 EVKFPDGVLKPAVE
+117 AVKFPDGVLEPAVE

-143 LSGINDI
+143 ISGINDI
-150 MQLREAAKAI
+150 MQLREVAKSI
-160 KNRMFNLPGIG
+160 KNRMFAMPDMG
-171 KVALYGMPDEQ
+171 KVSLYGMPEEQ
-182 VTITLKEAFNN
+182 ITVTLKEEFNN
-193 SAIINHE
+193 SATINHE
-200 SVARQINQRTK
+200 SVAQQLNERTR

-222 NRVNIDAHTEFK
+222 NRVNLDAHTEFET
-234 SIEEINNTSI
+234 IEEISNTSI
-244 VLTNGEQL
+244 ELLNGEQL
-252 PLSAIADIKLE
+252 PLSAIADVRLE

-275 RERAIALSLYVP
+275 RERAIAMSLYVP
-287 INELNV
+287 INQLNV
-293 VEFGN
+293 VDFGEE
-298 KLRSYMDDMR
+298 LREYMDR
-308 ELYPDVSI
+308 IRQLYPEVTI

-340 MLLVTIILAF
+340 MLLVTVILAL

-408 QYHIDEGMRGSDASV
+408 QYHIDQGQRGSDASV
-423 TSVKS
+423 ISVKS

-488 KQHTDNRE
+488 KKQPSNQ
-496 SGLQKL
+496 SSALQRLGSKL
-502 GHKLGQI
+502 GKI
-509 AVSKTNIII
+509 AVGKTNIII
-518 SGALIFLIIS
+518 FSAVGFLVLSGFLF
-528 GYMFSF
+528 GF
-534 VQRDFF
+534 VQREFF
-540 PDTDRNQVIID
+540 PDTDRNQVIVD

-561 QNTQNTQAIAAQL
+561 QNTQQTQAIAEAL
-574 ADREHVQRTVT
+574 SKRNHVQRTVT

-611 AILDSVDNSYE
+611 AIVDDVENSQD
-622 IIDWV
+622 IIQWMTEEV
-627 TREVAPNYPQAQV
+627 TPQYPQAQI

-654 IEIKVVAEDR
+654 IEIKVIAEDR
-664 KELTESVR
+664 RELTESVR
-672 KIQDLLAQ
+672 TIQSMLAA

-691 GLGMAKLTFSPNDA
+691 GLGMAKLTLTPNDA
-705 LLNRNDVTRDELASG
+705 LLNKNNITRDQLASG

-733 RGAEDPVNIVMQS
+733 RGDDDPINIVMQS
-746 PEHVNFNIQDLDDIS
+746 PEHVDFQIQDLDDIS
-761 IHNGEYQLSL
+761 INKGDITLSL
-771 NALTD
+771 DALTE
-776 KSIEWL
+776 KNISWL
-782 PASINHINLQRTA
+782 PATIQHINLQRTA
-795 SVFSE
+795 SIFSE
-800 TKEGYTYDDVLSV
+800 TQAGFTYDDVLSD
-813 FLPQLDEIEFPKGV
+813 FLPRINQVEFPPGV
-827 SYYVAGSVQESGKAN
+827 SFYVAGSVQESGKAN
-842 QSLGKALPIGIIML
+842 QSLGRALPIGIILL
-856 LVFLLFEFNSFKKM
+856 LVFLLIEFNSFKKM
-870 LIILVT
+870 LIILIT

-882 GVPFGLLLTQTPFG
+882 GVPIGLLLTQTPFG

-926 SGLDMKTAIEE
+926 SGLSMQEAIEE
-937 AVARRTRPI
+937 AVTRRTRPI

-956 LLPLVMTE
+956 LLPLVMTK

-979 IVSTALSLLV
+979 LVSTALSLLV
-989 VPSMYQKMIKPN
+989 VPSMYQKL
-1001 AMSTS
+1001 
-1006 DVGIKA
+1006 IKA

>member
-1 MSVVRV
+1 
-7 LVGQKR
+7 
-13 LILTTAIFLA
+13 
-23 LFGLFSW
+23 
-30 SSMNRQE
+30 
-37 DPFFPY
+37 
-43 RQGFV
+43 
-48 LVQYPGADVNKIE
+48 
-61 KQVLKPLEEELA
+61 
-73 QIEEIDEIR
+73 
-82 STVRSGFA
+82 
-90 QVIVKMLDHISDTD
+90 
-104 RVWDR
+104 
-109 VRLAVDKA
+109 
-117 EVKFPDGVLKPAVE
+117 
-131 DRLLDTAVAVYS
+131 
-143 LSGINDI
+143 
-150 MQLREAAKAI
+150 
-160 KNRMFNLPGIG
+160 
-171 KVALYGMPDEQ
+171 
-182 VTITLKEAFNN
+182 
-193 SAIINHE
+193 
-200 SVARQINQRTK
+200 
-211 AQPINALHVGN
+211 
-222 NRVNIDAHTEFK
+222 
-234 SIEEINNTSI
+234 
-244 VLTNGEQL
+244 
-252 PLSAIADIKLE
+252 
-263 AENVSNS
+263 
-270 GFWHH
+270 
-275 RERAIALSLYVP
+275 
-287 INELNV
+287 
-293 VEFGN
+293 
-298 KLRSYMDDMR
+298 
-308 ELYPDVSI
+308 
-316 EEVFFQPDRVLDRI
+316 
-330 QELGGSLLTG
+330 
-340 MLLVTIILAF
+340 
-350 FLGIRPGLVV
+350 
-360 ATVIPLVTFSSLA
+360 
-373 IFNMGGGVLHQM
+373 
-385 AIAGM
+385 
-390 VIGLGMLVDNAIV
+390 
-403 MVENI
+403 
-408 QYHIDEGMRGSDASV
+408 MRGSDASV

-488 KQHTDNRE
+488 KQHSDNRE

-502 GHKLGQI
+502 GHKLGHI
-509 AVSKTNIII
+509 AVSKTNFIII
-518 SGALIFLIIS
+518 GALIFLVIS
-528 GYMFSF
+528 GYLFSF

-561 QNTQNTQAIAAQL
+561 QNTQDTQAIAEQL
-574 ADREHVQRTVT
+574 ADRKHVQRTIT

-611 AILDSVDNSYE
+611 AILDSVDNSHD
-622 IIDWV
+622 IIAWV

-654 IEIKVVAEDR
+654 IEIKVIAEDR

-691 GLGMAKLTFSPNDA
+691 GLGMAKLTFSPNDT

-761 IHNGEYQLSL
+761 IHNGDYQLSL

-776 KSIEWL
+776 KNIEWL

-795 SVFSE
+795 SVYSE
-800 TKEGYTYDDVLSV
+800 TLDGYTYDDVLSV
-813 FLPQLDEIEFPKGV
+813 FLPQLDQLDFPQGV

-917 LDLIQKNQD
+917 LDLIQKNEDQ
-926 SGLDMKTAIEE
+926 GLDMKTSIQE

-989 VPSMYQKMIKPN
+989 IPSMYQKMIKPKEFVTN
-1001 AMSTS
+1001 
-1006 DVGIKA
+1006 

>member
-13 LILTTAIFLA
+13 LILTTSIFLA

-30 SSMNRQE
+30 TSMNRQE

-48 LVQYPGADVNKIE
+48 LVQYPGADVKKIE

-82 STVRSGFA
+82 ATVRSGFV

-104 RVWDR
+104 KVWDR
-109 VRLAVDKA
+109 VRRAVDKA
-117 EVKFPDGVLKPAVE
+117 QVLFPDGVLEPAVE

-150 MQLREAAKAI
+150 MQLREAAKSI

-171 KVALYGMPDEQ
+171 KVALYGMPEEQ
-182 VTITLKEAFNN
+182 VTITLKEAFNH

-200 SVARQINQRTK
+200 SVAQQINERTK

-222 NRVNIDAHTEFK
+222 NRVNLDAHTEFK
-234 SIEEINNTSI
+234 SIAEIKNTSI
-244 VLTNGEQL
+244 ELTNGEQL

-275 RERAIALSLYVP
+275 GERAIALSLYVP
-287 INELNV
+287 INQLNV
-293 VEFGN
+293 VEFG
-298 KLRSYMDDMR
+298 KELRAYMDEMR
-308 ELYPDVSI
+308 ALYPEVTI
-316 EEVFFQPDRVLDRI
+316 EEVFFQPDRVLNRI

-340 MLLVTIILAF
+340 MLLVTVILAF
-350 FLGIRPGLVV
+350 FLGLRPGLVV

-373 IFNMGGGVLHQM
+373 LFNMGGGVLHQM

-408 QYHIDEGMRGSDASV
+408 QYHMDQGMRGSDASV
-423 TSVKS
+423 TSVKN

-474 YAILVTPAFSHMFL
+474 YAIMVTPAFSHIFL
-488 KQHTDNRE
+488 KPHSENQ
-496 SGLQKL
+496 SSMLQRIGHQL
-502 GHKLGQI
+502 GRI
-509 AVSKTNIII
+509 AVGKTNVIII
-518 SGALIFLIIS
+518 GAVVFLVFS
-528 GYMFSF
+528 GYLFGH

-540 PDTDRNQVIID
+540 PDTDRNLVIVD

-561 QNTQNTQAIAAQL
+561 QNTQSTQAIAAQL
-574 ADREHVQRTVT
+574 AERDHVERTVT

-593 FYYNLVEK
+593 FYYNLAEK
-601 PRAPHIARIV
+601 PRAPHIARVV
-611 AILDSVDNSYE
+611 AILDDVKNSND
-622 IIDWV
+622 IIDWM
-627 TREVAPNYPQAQV
+627 TREVSPNYPQAEI
-640 VARRLGQGPPSEAP
+640 VARRLGQGPPSDAP
-654 IEIKVVAEDR
+654 IEIKVIAEDR
-664 KELTESVR
+664 RELTESVR

-691 GLGMAKLTFSPNDA
+691 GLGMAKMTLTPDDA
-705 LLNRNDVTRDELASG
+705 LLNKNDITRDKLASG

-733 RGAEDPVNIVMQS
+733 RGAEDPINIVMQS
-746 PEHVNFNIQDLDDIS
+746 PKHVNFDIQDLDDIS

-776 KSIEWL
+776 KTIEWL

-795 SVFSE
+795 SVYSE
-800 TKEGYTYDDVLSV
+800 TKDGYTYDDILSE
-813 FLPQLDEIEFPKGV
+813 FLPRVAELEFPRGV
-827 SYYVAGSVQESGKAN
+827 HYYVAGSVQESGKAN

-856 LVFLLFEFNSFKKM
+856 LIFLLIEFNSFKKM
-870 LIILVT
+870 LIILIT

-882 GVPFGLLLTQTPFG
+882 GVPIGLLLTNTPFG

-926 SGLDMKTAIEE
+926 RGMGMTTAIEQ

-956 LLPLVMTE
+956 LLPLVMTK

-979 IVSTALSLLV
+979 LVSTALSLLV
-989 VPSMYQKMIKPN
+989 VPSMYQKLIKP
-1001 AMSTS
+1001 A
-1006 DVGIKA
+1006 

>member
-1 MSVVRV
+1 MSVVRL

-13 LILTTAIFLA
+13 LILTTSILLA
-23 LFGLFSW
+23 LYGMFSW
-30 SSMNRQE
+30 SGMNRQE

-61 KQVLKPLEEELA
+61 RQVLKPLEEELA

-82 STVRSGFA
+82 GTVRSGFV
-90 QVIVKMLDHISDTD
+90 QVIVKMMDHITDTD
-104 RVWDR
+104 MVWDR
-109 VRLAVDKA
+109 VRRAVDKA
-117 EVKFPDGVLKPAVE
+117 AVKFPDGVLEPSVE

-143 LSGINDI
+143 ISGINDI
-150 MQLREAAKAI
+150 MQLREVAKSI
-160 KNRMFNLPGIG
+160 KNRMFAMPDMG
-171 KVALYGMPDEQ
+171 KVSLYGMPEEQ
-182 VTITLKEAFNN
+182 ITVTLKEEFNN
-193 SAIINHE
+193 SATINHE
-200 SVARQINQRTK
+200 SVAQQLNERTR

-222 NRVNIDAHTEFK
+222 NRVNLDAHTEFE
-234 SIEEINNTSI
+234 SIEEIENTSI
-244 VLTNGEQL
+244 ELLNGEQL
-252 PLSAIADIKLE
+252 PLSAIADVRLE

-275 RERAIALSLYVP
+275 RERAIAMSLYVP
-287 INELNV
+287 INQLNV
-293 VEFGN
+293 VDFGEE
-298 KLRSYMDDMR
+298 LREYMDR
-308 ELYPDVSI
+308 IRQLYPKVTI

-340 MLLVTIILAF
+340 MLLVTVILAL

-373 IFNMGGGVLHQM
+373 IFNIGGGVLHQM

-408 QYHIDEGMRGSDASV
+408 QYHIDQGQRGSDASV
-423 TSVKS
+423 ISVKN

-488 KQHTDNRE
+488 KKQPSNQ
-496 SGLQKL
+496 SSALQRLGTKL
-502 GHKLGQI
+502 GKL
-509 AVSKTNIII
+509 AVGKTNIII
-518 SGALIFLIIS
+518 FSAVGFLLLS
-528 GYMFSF
+528 GYLFGF
-534 VQRDFF
+534 VQREFF

-561 QNTQNTQAIAAQL
+561 QNTQQTQAIAEEL
-574 ADREHVQRTVT
+574 SKRDHVQRTVT

-611 AILDSVDNSYE
+611 AILDDVENSQDIIQWMTEE
-622 IIDWV
+622 IS
-627 TREVAPNYPQAQV
+627 PQYPQAQI

-654 IEIKVVAEDR
+654 IEIKVIAEDR
-664 KELTESVR
+664 RELPESVR
-672 KIQDLLAQ
+672 TIQAMLAA

-691 GLGMAKLTFSPNDA
+691 GLGMAKLTLTPNDV
-705 LLNRNDVTRDELASG
+705 LLNKNDITRDELASG

-733 RGAEDPVNIVMQS
+733 RGDDDPINIVMQS
-746 PEHVNFNIQDLDDIS
+746 PEHVDFQIQDLDDIS
-761 IHNGEYQLSL
+761 INKGDITLSL
-771 NALTD
+771 DAITEKNI
-776 KSIEWL
+776 SWL
-782 PASINHINLQRTA
+782 PATIQHINLQRTA
-795 SVFSE
+795 SIFSE
-800 TKEGYTYDDVLSV
+800 TQAGFTYDDVLSD
-813 FLPQLDEIEFPKGV
+813 FLPRLDQVEFPPGV

-842 QSLGKALPIGIIML
+842 QSLGRALPIGIILL
-856 LVFLLFEFNSFKKM
+856 LVFLLIEFNSFKKM
-870 LIILVT
+870 LIILIT

-882 GVPFGLLLTQTPFG
+882 GVPVGLLLTQTPFG

-917 LDLIQKNQD
+917 LDLIQRNQD
-926 SGLDMKTAIEE
+926 RGMTMQEAIEE
-937 AVARRTRPI
+937 AVTRRTRPI

-956 LLPLVMTE
+956 LLPLVMTK

-979 IVSTALSLLV
+979 LVSTALSLLV
-989 VPSMYQKMIKPN
+989 VPSMYQKL
-1001 AMSTS
+1001 
-1006 DVGIKA
+1006 IKA

>member
-13 LILTTAIFLA
+13 LILTTSILLA
-23 LFGLFSW
+23 LFGTFSW
-30 SSMNRQE
+30 TSMNRQE

-48 LVQYPGADVNKIE
+48 LVQYPGADVKKIE

-82 STVRSGFA
+82 ATVRSGFA
-90 QVIVKMLDHISDTD
+90 QVIVKMLDHITDTD
-104 RVWDR
+104 LVWDR
-109 VRLAVDKA
+109 VRRAVDKA
-117 EVKFPDGVLKPAVE
+117 QVKFPDGVLEPSVE

-150 MQLREAAKAI
+150 MQLREAAKSI

-171 KVALYGMPDEQ
+171 KVSLYGMPEEQ
-182 VTITLKEAFNN
+182 ITITLKESFNN

-200 SVARQINQRTK
+200 SVARQINERTK

-234 SIEEINNTSI
+234 SLEEIKNTPI
-244 VLTNGEQL
+244 KLTNGEQL
-252 PLSAIADIKLE
+252 PLSAIADIKWE
-263 AENVSNS
+263 AETVSNS

-275 RERAIALSLYVP
+275 GERAIALSLYVP
-287 INELNV
+287 INQLNV
-293 VEFGN
+293 VDFGDE
-298 KLRSYMDDMR
+298 LRAYMDDVR
-308 ELYPDVSI
+308 DLYPEVTI

-340 MLLVTIILAF
+340 MLFVTLILAF
-350 FLGIRPGLVV
+350 FLGLRPGLVV

-408 QYHIDEGMRGSDASV
+408 QYHMDEGMRGSDASV
-423 TSVKS
+423 TSVKN

-459 AIPTMIILSITVSYI
+459 AIPTMIILSISVSYI
-474 YAILVTPAFSHMFL
+474 YAIMVTPAFSHIFL
-488 KQHTDNRE
+488 RPHQENQH
-496 SGLQKL
+496 SKLQALGQKL
-502 GHKLGQI
+502 GQV
-509 AVSKTNIII
+509 AVSKTNTIIV
-518 SGALIFLIIS
+518 GALGFLVVS
-528 GYMFSF
+528 GFLFGF

-540 PDTDRNQVIID
+540 PDTDRNQLIVD
-551 IKYPENSHII
+551 IKFPENSHII
-561 QNTQNTQAIAAQL
+561 QNTQVTQTIAQQL
-574 ADREHVQRTVT
+574 ANREHVQKTAT

-601 PRAPHIARIV
+601 PRAPHIARIIG
-611 AILDSVDNSYE
+611 ILDDVENAGP
-622 IIDWV
+622 IIDWMA
-627 TREVAPNYPQAQV
+627 EEISPQYPQAEI
-640 VARRLGQGPPSEAP
+640 VARRLGQGPPADAP
-654 IEIKVVAEDR
+654 IEIRVIAEDR
-664 KELTESVR
+664 RELTESVR
-672 KIQDLLAQ
+672 KIQDLLSE
-680 TEGTRTLRNTI
+680 TPGTRTLRNTI
-691 GLGMAKLTFSPNDA
+691 GLGMAKLTLTPKDA

-720 LALRTSGQVIGQY
+720 LALRTSGQIIGQF
-733 RGAEDPVNIVMQS
+733 RGGVDPVNIVMQS
-746 PEHVNFNIQDLDDIS
+746 PENVNFNVQDLDDIS
-761 IHNGEYQLSL
+761 INNGEYQLSL
-771 NALTD
+771 NALTEQ
-776 KSIEWL
+776 SIEWL

-795 SVFSE
+795 SVYSE
-800 TKEGYTYDDVLSV
+800 TVDGYTYDDVLNV
-813 FLPQLDEIEFPKGV
+813 FLPRLAEVEFPRGV
-827 SYYVAGSVQESGKAN
+827 RYYVAGSVQESGKAN

-856 LVFLLFEFNSFKKM
+856 LVFLLIEFNSFKKV
-870 LIILVT
+870 LIILIT

-882 GVPFGLLLTQTPFG
+882 GVPFGLLLTSTPFG

-917 LDLIQKNQD
+917 LDLIKKNQD
-926 SGLDMKTAIEE
+926 SGMSMSTAIEQ

-956 LLPLVMTE
+956 LLPLVMTK

-979 IVSTALSLLV
+979 LASTALSLLV
-989 VPSMYQKMIKPN
+989 VPSVYQKL
-1001 AMSTS
+1001 
-1006 DVGIKA
+1006 IKA